1 MIRIGEP
8 ETLRSRYVRYI
19 GKFVIHCHILDHE
32 DQGMMEVVEVV
43 N

>member
-1 MIRIGEP
+1 MIEKDEP
-8 ETLRSRYVRYI
+8 ETLHSRYI
-19 GKFVIHCHILDHE
+19 GKFVILCHILDHE